1 MQLPQAGINLQHFTL
16 DTKSRYGSEGPIMEH
31 KHEFSCHGHSEGAP
45 SVWQEVVCHLPY
57 GIFSVALSLIV
68 VSILYFLVGNSPAMY
83 RQAHVLFH
91 TFHFLHIIF
100 ATTGSYIAFMRFTK
114 RPYFSII
121 MSLFSAVV
129 FCTLSDILMPYA
141 GGVLLGFNV
150 KLHLCITS
158 EIFNVLTFWAIGLAN
173 GFVMLQN
180 NSNNRE
186 SFTGITHFSHIS
198 TSAIASL
205 LYLVAEGFTTWYDH
219 MGILFVLLMGAVVVP
234 CTLSD
239 VIMPVICGK
248 LGRAHEKHS
257 S

>member
-1 MQLPQAGINLQHFTL
+1 
-16 DTKSRYGSEGPIMEH
+16 MEH
-31 KHEFSCHGHSEGAP
+31 KHEFSCHGHDNHTTT
-45 SVWQEVVCHLPY
+45 SVWQEVVCHMPY

-68 VSILYFLVGNSPAMY
+68 VSILFFIAGGYSPAMY
-83 RQAHVLFH
+83 RNAHILFH

-100 ATTGSYIAFMRFTK
+100 ATTGSYMAFMRFTR
-114 RPYFSII
+114 RPYFSVA

-141 GGVLLGFNV
+141 GGVLLGFKV
-150 KLHLCITS
+150 SLHLCIAT
-158 EIFNVLTFWAIGLAN
+158 EIFNVLTFWAIGLVNAI
-173 GFVMLQN
+173 VLMQN
-180 NSNNRE
+180 TALDRQ
-186 SFTGITHFSHIS
+186 SFTGLTHFSHIS

-239 VIMPVICGK
+239 VIVPVLCGK
-248 LGRAHEKHS
+248 LGRAHEKHTA
-257 S
+257 